1 MERAG
6 GGLDQRC
13 PNLKLSRRFASVLLL
28 SVALAAGASAQT
40 TTSAELLQRTEAART
55 KGDYEALAA
64 DYDKQAAAARAIA
77 AEHRKMAKSFQGMVA
92 SGRGGASMPAHC
104 NAIASKNES
113 IAKEYDAMAAGF
125 RQLAKQ
131 AQP

>member
-1 MERAG
+1 MNT
-6 GGLDQRC
+6 
-13 PNLKLSRRFASVLLL
+13 NLNLSRRIASVLLL
-28 SVALAAGASAQT
+28 SVVLASSVSAQSASAPDL
-40 TTSAELLQRTEAART
+40 AQRAEAART
-55 KGDYEALAA
+55 KGDYEALAI

-92 SGRGGASMPAHC
+92 GGRGGASMLAHC
-104 NAIASKNES
+104 NAIVSKNDS
-113 IAKEYDAMAAGF
+113 LAKEYAGMAVAY

>member
-1 MERAG
+1 MNT
-6 GGLDQRC
+6 
-13 PNLKLSRRFASVLLL
+13 NLNSSRRFASTLLI
-28 SVALAAGASAQT
+28 ALALAGGASAQT
-40 TTSAELLQRTEAART
+40 ASPADLAQRAEAART

-77 AEHRKMAKSFQGMVA
+77 AQHRKMAKDSQAMVA

-104 NAIASKNES
+104 NAIAGKNEGLD
-113 IAKEYDAMAAGF
+113 KDYDAMAAGY
-125 RQLAKQ
+125 RQLAAK